1 MQLILP
7 CGELVTDQ
15 LLERTQFFR
24 RRSMKSRLM
33 VCMMLLVLFAAP
45 AFADTISFSFSFTN
59 SGLVSGSLSS
69 GIVSTMDS
77 LTFGGDSV
85 TGATGLVMFDLGQF
99 TRSLE
104 HGGSFTGGD
113 FGFSLGT
120 NAGAA
125 LFVSNFS
132 GTLTQIGRGLYELV
146 GTFSGTFYGTHID
159 GVTTQFFSGHFDD
172 DGEGCFRDLHGTTT
186 ITTATVPE
194 PGTLTLLGT
203 GIMGLLGAARRKLLV
218 R

>member
-1 MQLILP
+1 
-7 CGELVTDQ
+7 
-15 LLERTQFFR
+15 
-24 RRSMKSRLM
+24 MKSRIL
-33 VCMMLLVLFAAP
+33 VCMMLLALFAAP
-45 AFADTISFSFSFTN
+45 AFADTITFTN

-69 GIVSTMDS
+69 GIVSSMDS
-77 LTFGGDSV
+77 LTFDGGAV
-85 TGATGLVMFDLGQF
+85 AGLNGLVMFGLGQSSG
-99 TRSLE
+99 SLE
-104 HGGSFTGGD
+104 HGGSFSGGD
-113 FGFSLGT
+113 FGFSLGA

-146 GTFSGTFYGTHID
+146 GTFSGTFGGVHLN

-194 PGTLTLLGT
+194 PETLTLLGT

>member
-1 MQLILP
+1 
-7 CGELVTDQ
+7 
-15 LLERTQFFR
+15 
-24 RRSMKSRLM
+24 MKSRLM
-33 VCMMLLVLFAAP
+33 VCMMLLVLFAVP
-45 AFADTISFSFSFTN
+45 AFADTISFTN

-77 LTFGGDSV
+77 LTFNGGAV
-85 TGATGLVMFDLGQF
+85 TGGNGLVMFDLGQF
-99 TRSLE
+99 TGSLE

-113 FGFSLGT
+113 FGFSLGA

-146 GTFSGTFYGTHID
+146 GTFSGTFYGIHIN

-172 DGEGCFRDLHGTTT
+172 DGEGYFRDLHGTTT